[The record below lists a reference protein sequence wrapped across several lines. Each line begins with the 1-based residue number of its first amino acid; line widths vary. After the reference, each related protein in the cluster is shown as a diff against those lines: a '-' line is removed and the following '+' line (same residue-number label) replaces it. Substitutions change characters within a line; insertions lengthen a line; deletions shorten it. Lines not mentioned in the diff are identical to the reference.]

1 MEIQISGRLFEHRL
15 LGINSKGLQCC
26 VLWMG
31 ARGSLES
38 GSGFG
43 AKPWNTVGTW
53 EEKIAQE
60 ALFINFSHCG
70 NTPEAGAFIKSRFG
84 LVWLWGSRGTR

>member
-1 MEIQISGRLFEHRL
+1 
-15 LGINSKGLQCC
+15 
-26 VLWMG
+26 MG

-84 LVWLWGSRGTR
+84 LVWFGCGVQGEQGDSTRPGLADRSSVTGS